1 MAGLT
6 YRDIGPADLATVI
19 ALLADDDLG
28 RIREN
33 RNPADPLYLKA
44 LAEIDADPNNRVLLV
59 ERDGEPVGT
68 FQLTIIPSI
77 SLQAKRRL
85 QIEAVRV
92 RSDLRGQ
99 GIGREMMRW
108 AIEQAK
114 VADCALVQL
123 TTNTARTAAK
133 RFYEQVGFV
142 ASHNGM
148 KLTLD

>member
-6 YRDIGPADLATVI
+6 FRDIGPADLTTVI

-33 RNPADPLYLKA
+33 RDPADPLYLKA

-59 ERDGEPVGT
+59 EREGEAVGT

-77 SLQAKRRL
+77 SLQAKKRL

-99 GIGREMMRW
+99 GIGRDMMLW
-108 AIEQAK
+108 AIDQAR
-114 VADCALVQL
+114 AEGCALVQL
-123 TTNTARTAAK
+123 TTNTARTDAK

-142 ASHNGM
+142 ASHHGM
-148 KLTLD
+148 KLNL